1 MFFNFLKM
9 NFDFLFEEFFDIFY
23 KYVVEILDLAFIIKL
38 KVKYQIIF
46 VEMLNT
52 IKNDF
57 IKFIRIM
64 SNENAFLRFF
74 EKNFL
79 KKESKSK

>member
-38 KVKYQIIF
+38 KVKY
-46 VEMLNT
+46 
-52 IKNDF
+52 
-57 IKFIRIM
+57 
-64 SNENAFLRFF
+64 
-74 EKNFL
+74 
-79 KKESKSK
+79 